1 MKFLGEV
8 KVGAVSGLNYRE
20 WTVIGIVAKIISE
33 LEYGEPV
40 LVSKIIDLSGCEV
53 SMANIRA
60 AIASIRR
67 DRGISIFT
75 RKKGEH
81 LMIGLL

>member
-8 KVGAVSGLNYRE
+8 KVGSVSGLNYRE
-20 WTVIGIVAKIISE
+20 WTVVGTVAKIISE
-33 LEYGEPV
+33 LEYGEPI
-40 LVSKIIDLSGCEV
+40 LISKIIDLSDREV
-53 SMANIRA
+53 SMSNIRA
-60 AIASIRR
+60 AIATIRR

-75 RKKGEH
+75 RKKGEY